1 MISRLEGVL
10 AEKTAASVV
19 VMAGGVG
26 YEVFIPLSTF
36 YELPEEGIRVVFYV
50 KTLLRDDS
58 IDLFGFLTREEK
70 EAFLLLNSVSRIGP
84 RLALNILSSISP
96 AGLVEAI
103 VNKNPARLSAL
114 PGVGVKTAERL
125 IWELKDKAAKLA
137 ALVPAEV
144 GPPTAAPI
152 DDLSRDV
159 ISALQNLG
167 YPKPQAEKAVNE
179 ARREAGEG
187 KEDLS
192 SLLRLS
198 LRRLQKL

>member
-1 MISRLEGVL
+1 MISRLEGFLV
-10 AEKTAASVV
+10 EKTAASVV

-36 YELPEEGIRVVFYV
+36 YDLPEEGAPVTFYV
-50 KTLLRDDS
+50 KTLVRDEA

-70 EAFLLLNSVSRIGP
+70 ETFLLLNSVSRIGP

-103 VNKNPARLSAL
+103 VNKNPARLSGL
-114 PGVGVKTAERL
+114 PGIGTKTAERL
-125 IWELKDKAAKLA
+125 ILELKDKAAKLA
-137 ALVPAEV
+137 ALVPAEA
-144 GPPTAAPI
+144 GPKTAEPL
-152 DDLSRDV
+152 DDLTRDV

-167 YPKPQAEKAVNE
+167 YPKPLAEKAVNE
-179 ARREAGEG
+179 AKQEADDPG
-187 KEDLS
+187 KDLS